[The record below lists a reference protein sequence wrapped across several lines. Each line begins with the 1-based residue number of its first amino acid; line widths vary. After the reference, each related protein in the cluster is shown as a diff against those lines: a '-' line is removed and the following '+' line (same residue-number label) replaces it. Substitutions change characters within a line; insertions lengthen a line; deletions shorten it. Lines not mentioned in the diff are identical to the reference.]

1 MARSVI
7 VCLVLSLAALVAP
20 MRGQS
25 DDDPLEDLLEKLDE
39 RAAQIEDLTARFIQ
53 EKHSILLR
61 DPLVS
66 KGRVWVLNDIVK
78 WETKEPRYSLLLV
91 GSRTARLYDPELN
104 LLEVYPLSSGLA
116 AIIGTPLP
124 RFRRLK
130 ESFSIERAEPGE
142 DSERIVLT
150 LTPLNEELSE
160 HIESITVWINPKI
173 PAATAL
179 EMVDPDGERTRI
191 TFSKIEV
198 DQGLSEKDLRLKLP
212 DDVLIEYPMGPI
224 PENGGQ

>member
-1 MARSVI
+1 MTRLAIALLALSVA
-7 VCLVLSLAALVAP
+7 SLVAP
-20 MRGQS
+20 TRGQA
-25 DDDPLEDLLEKLDE
+25 DDSLEELLERLDE
-39 RAAQIEDLTARFIQ
+39 RAAQIKDLTARFIQ

-66 KGRVWVLNDIVK
+66 KGRVWVLDDNVK

-91 GSRTARLYDPELN
+91 SSRAAKLYDPESKR
-104 LLEVYPLSSGLA
+104 LEVYPLSSGLA

-124 RFRRLK
+124 RFLRLK
-130 ESFSIERAEPGE
+130 ESFSIERAEPGKE
-142 DSERIVLT
+142 SEQVVLT
-150 LTPLNEELSE
+150 LTPLNEELAE
-160 HIESITVWINPKI
+160 HIESITVWIDPKI

-191 TFSKIEV
+191 TFSKIEL
-198 DQGLSEKDLRLKLP
+198 DQGLSEEDFELELP

-224 PENGGQ
+224 PENGGP